1 MADGQGL
8 FGLAKKVV
16 PPQARFYTQAML
28 GDKTKPFTANDLTPQ
43 ELQQLNTAIE
53 NSRQRLQQ
61 RIEQVKNA
69 KTYEDLPKQGYFGE
83 QIGKTLSKLSTS
95 DLKDKEKIFK
105 EIKALNIKNESDLA
119 KGFGNVQYM
128 DYPKGSDMPNT
139 LGRFTYK
146 IQPDGSIHVSDKY
159 DFYNPFRAENV
170 KMFEQMTPTEKVL
183 KIAEMAIMGT
193 DSGKNQEFKANPINE
208 YAGYPA
214 ALTTLAGSV
223 GEAFIGRN
231 GTPVDIKY
239 HPSVFQPPPKVD
251 NFESLMY
258 TDPFG
263 NTIGESIR

>member
-1 MADGQGL
+1 MDGL
-8 FGLAKKVV
+8 FGSLKQVV

-28 GDKTKPFTANDLTPQ
+28 GDKTKPFTESDLNPN
-43 ELQQLNTAIE
+43 ELQQLHTAVE
-53 NSRQRLQQ
+53 NSRQRLQA
-61 RIEQVKNA
+61 RIEQIKNA

-83 QIGKTLSKLSTS
+83 QIGKTLSKLSTG
-95 DLKDKEKIFK
+95 DLKEKDKVFK
-105 EIKALNIKNESDLA
+105 EIKALNIQNEKDLD
-119 KGFGNVQYM
+119 KGFGNVQYL
-128 DYPKGSDMPNT
+128 DYPKDSQMTNT

-170 KMFEQMTPTEKVL
+170 KMFEQMTPTEKAL
-183 KIAEMAIMGT
+183 KIAEMTIMGT
-193 DSGKNQEFKANPINE
+193 DSGKNSEAYGYVPDVLTAI
-208 YAGYPA
+208 AG
-214 ALTTLAGSV
+214 TV

-251 NFESLMY
+251 NFESPMY

-263 NTIGESIR
+263 NSIR

>member
-1 MADGQGL
+1 MADGEGL
-8 FGLAKKVV
+8 FGLAKQVV
-16 PPQARFYTQAML
+16 PPQARFFAQALL

-53 NSRQRLQQ
+53 NSRQRLQE
-61 RIEQVKNA
+61 RIDQVKNA
-69 KTYEDLPKQGYFGE
+69 KSYEDLPKQGYFGE
-83 QIGKTLSKLSTS
+83 QIEKRLSEV
-95 DLKDKEKIFK
+95 KDKDKIFK

-146 IQPDGSIHVSDKY
+146 IQPDGSVHVSDKY
-159 DFYNPFRAENV
+159 DFYNTFRAENV
-170 KMFEQMTPTEKVL
+170 KKFEQMTPTEKAL

-208 YAGYPA
+208 YVGYPA

-251 NFESLMY
+251 NFESPMY

-263 NTIGESIR
+263 NTIR